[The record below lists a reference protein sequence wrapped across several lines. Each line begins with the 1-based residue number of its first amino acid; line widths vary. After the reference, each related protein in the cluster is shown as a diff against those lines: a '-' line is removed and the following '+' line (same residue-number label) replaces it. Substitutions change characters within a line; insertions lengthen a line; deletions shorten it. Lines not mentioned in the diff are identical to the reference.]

1 MANISYSV
9 LNRKP
14 PGKRKFPDKRF
25 IEEILCRKE
34 SNSGEPLP
42 SNVEGNP
49 ERSLDINQETS
60 RD

>member
-1 MANISYSV
+1 MANISCSV
-9 LNRKP
+9 LNRFKVTL
-14 PGKRKFPDKRF
+14 RQLSYKRF

-49 ERSLDINQETS
+49 ERSLDINQETC

>member
-1 MANISYSV
+1 MQALQNLFLSINV
-9 LNRKP
+9 EK
-14 PGKRKFPDKRF
+14 PDKRF

>member
-1 MANISYSV
+1 MVIFVYEYINTPS
-9 LNRKP
+9 
-14 PGKRKFPDKRF
+14 KRF

-49 ERSLDINQETS
+49 ERSLDINQEAC